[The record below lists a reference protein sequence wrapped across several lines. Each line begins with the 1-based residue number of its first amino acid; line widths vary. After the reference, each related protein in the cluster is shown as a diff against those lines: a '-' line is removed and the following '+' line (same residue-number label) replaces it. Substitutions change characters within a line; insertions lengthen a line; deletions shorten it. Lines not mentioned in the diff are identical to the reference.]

1 MKPLNE
7 LSITEAAR
15 ALRARECTVRE
26 LFDSCQSAAKAQN
39 PELNAYLEFFSDP
52 ETDVA
57 IEAAQ
62 KRIDADGATSPADG
76 GASLLCG
83 IPFAMKDNILIQ
95 GRIASASSKMLEN
108 YKATYDATVIQKL
121 KAQGVIFIGRTN
133 MDEFAMGS
141 STEHSAFGS
150 TKNPHD
156 TSRVPGGSS
165 GGSASAVASHGAL
178 AALGTDTG
186 GSIRQPAAH
195 CGLVGLKPTYGSVSR
210 HGLIALASSLDQ
222 AGPLTKT
229 VADAKII
236 FETLKGT
243 DAMDSTTIPTPSPY
257 KEREILSANANKMRI
272 GVPYHLLESGVDA
285 DVRANFDKTIE
296 ALKTAGHEVVDV
308 SLPTSSYALAVYY
321 VIQPAEASA
330 NLARFDGIR
339 YGLAKRGKTLL
350 DDYVETRTEGF
361 GEETKRRILLG
372 TFVLSS
378 GYIDAYY
385 RKADAARAVLTK
397 EYDDAL
403 ENVDVIAFPATP
415 SPAFKFGEKS
425 DPVAM
430 YLEDI
435 FTVTANLTGMP
446 AISVPMGTV
455 VRPGADGRDKNLP
468 TGIHFTAPKGA
479 EHLLFTIGAA
489 VTGETL

>member
-1 MKPLNE
+1 MNKPLNE
-7 LSITEAAR
+7 LTITEAAR

-26 LFDSCQSAAKAQN
+26 LFDACSNTAKVKNA
-39 PELNAYLEFFSDP
+39 ELNAYLEFFTDA
-52 ETDVA
+52 ETGAA

-62 KRIDADGATSPADG
+62 KRIDAGDAP
-76 GASLLCG
+76 LLCG
-83 IPFAMKDNILIQ
+83 IPLAIKDNILIE

-108 YKATYDATVIQKL
+108 YKATYDATIITKL
-121 KAQGVIFIGRTN
+121 KAQNALFIGRTN

-150 TKNPHD
+150 SKNPYD
-156 TSRVPGGSS
+156 TARVPGGSS
-165 GGSASAVASHGAL
+165 GGSASAAASHGAI

-195 CGLVGLKPTYGSVSR
+195 CGLVGLKPTYGASSR
-210 HGLIALASSLDQ
+210 RGLIALASSLDQ
-222 AGPLTKT
+222 PGPLAKS
-229 VADAKII
+229 VADAKIL
-236 FETLKGT
+236 FEVLKGNDPL
-243 DAMDSTTIPTPSPY
+243 DATTIPSKSPY
-257 KEREILSANANKMRI
+257 KVRETPKAFRV
-272 GVPYHLLESGVDA
+272 GVPYHLLESGLDP
-285 DVRANFDKTIE
+285 DVRANFDTTISE
-296 ALKTAGHEVVDV
+296 LKAAGHEIVEI

-330 NLARFDGIR
+330 NLARFDGMR

-350 DDYVETRTEGF
+350 DDYIDTRTEGF

-385 RKADAARAVLTK
+385 RKADAARAILTK
-397 EYDDAL
+397 EYDEAF
-403 ENVDVIAFPATP
+403 EKVDVIAFPTTP

-425 DPVAM
+425 DPVSM
-430 YLEDI
+430 YLEDV

-455 VRPGADGRDKNLP
+455 EREGKTLP

-479 EHLLFTIGAA
+479 ENLLFTIGAV
-489 VTGETL
+489 VTKETL